1 MLQYNMFYV
10 KGGTKT
16 QRELTENVAM
26 FAIKNLFPKI
36 RKYFIL
42 IRLDKFNDC
51 FEYDERDY
59 VINIDKKQDRDD
71 FITAIFHELVHVK
84 QYLKNEMDNYTFKST
99 TDYYMLPQEQE
110 AYSVQEEL
118 LKLWDTEKKNEKL
131 KVKKP

>member
-59 VINIDKKQDRDD
+59 VINIDKKQNYDD
-71 FITAIFHELVHVK
+71 FVTAIFHELVHVK
-84 QYLKNEMDNYTFKST
+84 QYLKNEMDNYSFKTT

-110 AYSVQEEL
+110 AFSIQEEL
-118 LKLWDTEKKNEKL
+118 LKLWDTEKKN
-131 KVKKP
+131 

>member
-1 MLQYNMFYV
+1 MFYV

-42 IRLDKFNDC
+42 IRLNKFNDC

-84 QYLKNEMDNYTFKST
+84 QYLKNEMDNYTFRTT

-110 AYSVQEEL
+110 AYSLQEKL
-118 LKLWDTEKKNEKL
+118 LEKWDIEKKN
-131 KVKKP
+131 

>member
-26 FAIKNLFPKI
+26 FAIKKLFPKI

-59 VINIDKKQDRDD
+59 VINIDKKQDRND

-84 QYLKNEMDNYTFKST
+84 QYLKNEMDNYTFRTT

-110 AYSVQEEL
+110 AYSLQEEL
-118 LKLWDTEKKNEKL
+118 LKQWDSEKKN
-131 KVKKP
+131 

>member
-1 MLQYNMFYV
+1 MFYV

-84 QYLKNEMDNYTFKST
+84 QYLKNEMDNYSFKTT

-118 LKLWDTEKKNEKL
+118 LNLWDIEKKS
-131 KVKKP
+131 

>member
-1 MLQYNMFYV
+1 MFYV

-42 IRLDKFNDC
+42 IRLDKFNNC

-59 VINIDKKQDRDD
+59 VINIDKKQNYDD
-71 FITAIFHELVHVK
+71 FVTAIFHELVHVK

-118 LKLWDTEKKNEKL
+118 LKLWDTEKKN
-131 KVKKP
+131 

>member
-59 VINIDKKQDRDD
+59 VINIDKKQDRND

-118 LKLWDTEKKNEKL
+118 LKLWDTEKKN
-131 KVKKP
+131 

>member
-59 VINIDKKQDRDD
+59 VINIDKKQNYDD
-71 FITAIFHELVHVK
+71 FVTAIFHELVHVK

-118 LKLWDTEKKNEKL
+118 LKLWDTEKKN
-131 KVKKP
+131 

>member
-26 FAIKNLFPKI
+26 FAIKKLFPKI

-59 VINIDKKQDRDD
+59 VINIDKKQDRND

-118 LKLWDTEKKNEKL
+118 LKLWDTEKKN
-131 KVKKP
+131 

>member
-1 MLQYNMFYV
+1 MFYV

-42 IRLDKFNDC
+42 IKLDKFNNC

-59 VINIDKKQDRDD
+59 VINIDKKQNHDD
-71 FITAIFHELVHVK
+71 FVTAIFHELVHVK
-84 QYLKNEMDNYTFKST
+84 QYLKNEMDNYSFRTT

-110 AYSVQEEL
+110 AYSLQEEL
-118 LKLWDTEKKNEKL
+118 LKQWDTEKKN
-131 KVKKP
+131 

>member
-16 QRELTENVAM
+16 QRKLTENVAM
-26 FAIKNLFPKI
+26 FAIKKLFPKI

-84 QYLKNEMDNYTFKST
+84 QYLKNEMDNYSFKTT

-118 LKLWDTEKKNEKL
+118 LKLWDTEKKN
-131 KVKKP
+131 

>member
-1 MLQYNMFYV
+1 MFYV

-59 VINIDKKQDRDD
+59 VINIDKKQNYDD
-71 FITAIFHELVHVK
+71 FVTAIFHELVHVK

-118 LKLWDTEKKNEKL
+118 LKLWDTEKKN
-131 KVKKP
+131 

>member
-1 MLQYNMFYV
+1 MFYV

-26 FAIKNLFPKI
+26 FAIKKLFPKI

-84 QYLKNEMDNYTFKST
+84 QYLKMKWIIILSKRLLIIICYHKSKKLIQFKRS
-99 TDYYMLPQEQE
+99 Y
-110 AYSVQEEL
+110 
-118 LKLWDTEKKNEKL
+118 
-131 KVKKP
+131 

>member
-1 MLQYNMFYV
+1 MFYV

-26 FAIKNLFPKI
+26 FAIKKLFPKI

-118 LKLWDTEKKNEKL
+118 LKLWDTEKKN
-131 KVKKP
+131 

>member
-1 MLQYNMFYV
+1 MFYV

-42 IRLDKFNDC
+42 IRLDKFNNC

-59 VINIDKKQDRDD
+59 VINIDKKQNYDD
-71 FITAIFHELVHVK
+71 FVTAIFHELVHVK
-84 QYLKNEMDNYTFKST
+84 QYLKNEMDNYSFRTT

-110 AYSVQEEL
+110 AYSLQEEL
-118 LKLWDTEKKNEKL
+118 LKKWDLEKKN
-131 KVKKP
+131 

>member
-1 MLQYNMFYV
+1 MFYV
-10 KGGTKT
+10 KGGAKT

-118 LKLWDTEKKNEKL
+118 LKLWDTEKKN
-131 KVKKP
+131 

>member
-59 VINIDKKQDRDD
+59 VINIDKKQDSDD

-118 LKLWDTEKKNEKL
+118 LKLWDTEKKN
-131 KVKKP
+131 

>member
-42 IRLDKFNDC
+42 IRLDKFNNC

-59 VINIDKKQDRDD
+59 VINIDKKQNYDD
-71 FITAIFHELVHVK
+71 FVTAIFHELVHVK
-84 QYLKNEMDNYTFKST
+84 QYLKNEMDNYTFRTT

-110 AYSVQEEL
+110 AYSLQEEL
-118 LKLWDTEKKNEKL
+118 LKQWDLEKKN
-131 KVKKP
+131 

>member
-1 MLQYNMFYV
+1 MFYV

-42 IRLDKFNDC
+42 IRLDKFNNC

-59 VINIDKKQDRDD
+59 VINIDKKQNYDD
-71 FITAIFHELVHVK
+71 FVTAIFHELVHVK
-84 QYLKNEMDNYTFKST
+84 QYLKNEMDNYSFKTT

-110 AYSVQEEL
+110 AFSIQEEL
-118 LKLWDTEKKNEKL
+118 LKLWDTEKKN
-131 KVKKP
+131 

>member
-1 MLQYNMFYV
+1 MFYV

-42 IRLDKFNDC
+42 IRLDKFNNC

-59 VINIDKKQDRDD
+59 VINFDKKQNYDD
-71 FITAIFHELVHVK
+71 FVTAIFHELVHVK
-84 QYLKNEMDNYTFKST
+84 QYLKNEMDNYTFRTT

-110 AYSVQEEL
+110 AYSLQEEL
-118 LKLWDTEKKNEKL
+118 LKQWDSEKKN
-131 KVKKP
+131 

>member
-1 MLQYNMFYV
+1 MFYV

-42 IRLDKFNDC
+42 IRLDKFNNC

-59 VINIDKKQDRDD
+59 VINIDKKQNYDD
-71 FITAIFHELVHVK
+71 FVTAIFHELVHVK
-84 QYLKNEMDNYTFKST
+84 QYLKNEMDNYTFRTT

-110 AYSVQEEL
+110 AYFLQEEL
-118 LKLWDTEKKNEKL
+118 LKQWDTEKKN
-131 KVKKP
+131 

>member
-1 MLQYNMFYV
+1 MFYV

-42 IRLDKFNDC
+42 IRLDKFNNC

-118 LKLWDTEKKNEKL
+118 LKLWDTEKKN
-131 KVKKP
+131 

>member
-1 MLQYNMFYV
+1 MFYV

-36 RKYFIL
+36 RKYFINIIL
-42 IRLDKFNDC
+42 VKFNDC

-118 LKLWDTEKKNEKL
+118 LKLWDTEKKN
-131 KVKKP
+131 

>member
-1 MLQYNMFYV
+1 MFYV

-42 IRLDKFNDC
+42 IKLDKFNNC

-59 VINIDKKQDRDD
+59 VINIDKKQKYDD
-71 FITAIFHELVHVK
+71 FVTAIFHELVHVK
-84 QYLKNEMDNYTFKST
+84 QYLKNEMDNYKFRTT

-110 AYSVQEEL
+110 AYSLQEEL
-118 LKLWDTEKKNEKL
+118 LKQWDLEKKN
-131 KVKKP
+131 

>member
-84 QYLKNEMDNYTFKST
+84 QYLKNEMDNYSFKTT

-118 LKLWDTEKKNEKL
+118 LKLWDTEKKN
-131 KVKKP
+131 

>member
-10 KGGTKT
+10 KGGTKA

-42 IRLDKFNDC
+42 IRLDKFNNC

-59 VINIDKKQDRDD
+59 VINIDKKQNYDD
-71 FITAIFHELVHVK
+71 FVTAIFHELVHVK
-84 QYLKNEMDNYTFKST
+84 QYLKNEMDNYTFRTT

-110 AYSVQEEL
+110 AYSLQEKL
-118 LKLWDTEKKNEKL
+118 LEKWDTEKKN
-131 KVKKP
+131 

>member
-1 MLQYNMFYV
+1 MFYV

-42 IRLDKFNDC
+42 IRLDKFNNC

-59 VINIDKKQDRDD
+59 VINIDKKQNHDD
-71 FITAIFHELVHVK
+71 FVTAIFHELVHVK
-84 QYLKNEMDNYTFKST
+84 QYLKNEMDNYTFRTT

-110 AYSVQEEL
+110 AYSLQEEL
-118 LKLWDTEKKNEKL
+118 LKQWDLEKKN
-131 KVKKP
+131 

>member
-42 IRLDKFNDC
+42 IRLDKFNNC

-59 VINIDKKQDRDD
+59 VINIDKKQNYDD
-71 FITAIFHELVHVK
+71 FVTAIFHELVHVK
-84 QYLKNEMDNYTFKST
+84 QYLKNEMDNYSFRTT

-110 AYSVQEEL
+110 AYSLQEKL
-118 LKLWDTEKKNEKL
+118 LEKWDTEKKN
-131 KVKKP
+131 

>member
-16 QRELTENVAM
+16 QRELTENVTM

-59 VINIDKKQDRDD
+59 VINIDKKQNYDD
-71 FITAIFHELVHVK
+71 FVTAIFHELVHVK
-84 QYLKNEMDNYTFKST
+84 QTEEGDLSIDGKSWKGKLYKTDHMEVDYEHLPWEIEAFK
-99 TDYYMLPQEQE
+99 L
-110 AYSVQEEL
+110 EE
-118 LKLWDTEKKNEKL
+118 KMWKEFK
-131 KVKKP
+131 

>member
-26 FAIKNLFPKI
+26 FAIKKLFPKI

-118 LKLWDTEKKNEKL
+118 LKLWDTEKKN
-131 KVKKP
+131 

>member
-1 MLQYNMFYV
+1 MFYV

-42 IRLDKFNDC
+42 IRLDKFNNC

-59 VINIDKKQDRDD
+59 VINIDKKQNYDD
-71 FITAIFHELVHVK
+71 FVTAIFHELVHVK
-84 QYLKNEMDNYTFKST
+84 QYLKNEMDNYTFRTT

-110 AYSVQEEL
+110 AYSLQEEL
-118 LKLWDTEKKNEKL
+118 LKQWDSEKNN
-131 KVKKP
+131 

>member
-42 IRLDKFNDC
+42 IRLDKFNNC

-59 VINIDKKQDRDD
+59 VINIDKKQNYDD
-71 FITAIFHELVHVK
+71 FVTAIFHELVHVK
-84 QYLKNEMDNYTFKST
+84 QYLKNEMDNYTFRTT

-110 AYSVQEEL
+110 AYSLQEKL
-118 LKLWDTEKKNEKL
+118 LEKWDTEKKN
-131 KVKKP
+131 

>member
-59 VINIDKKQDRDD
+59 VINIDKKQDRND

-84 QYLKNEMDNYTFKST
+84 QYLKNEMDNYTFRTT

-110 AYSVQEEL
+110 AYSLQEEL
-118 LKLWDTEKKNEKL
+118 LKQWDSEKKN
-131 KVKKP
+131 

>member
-71 FITAIFHELVHVK
+71 FITAIFH
-84 QYLKNEMDNYTFKST
+84 
-99 TDYYMLPQEQE
+99 
-110 AYSVQEEL
+110 
-118 LKLWDTEKKNEKL
+118 
-131 KVKKP
+131 

>member
-1 MLQYNMFYV
+1 MFYV

-42 IRLDKFNDC
+42 IRLDKFNNC

-59 VINIDKKQDRDD
+59 VINIDKKQNHDD
-71 FITAIFHELVHVK
+71 FVTAIMHEMVHVK
-84 QYLKNEMDNYTFKST
+84 Q
-99 TDYYMLPQEQE
+99 DYRKDKRPIKEREKE
-110 AYSVQEEL
+110 AYEQQEILFER
-118 LKLWDTEKKNEKL
+118 WKNDN
-131 KVKKP
+131 

>member
-1 MLQYNMFYV
+1 MFYV

-42 IRLDKFNDC
+42 IRLDKFNNC

-59 VINIDKKQDRDD
+59 VINIDKKQNHDD
-71 FITAIFHELVHVK
+71 FVTAIFHELVHVK
-84 QYLKNEMDNYTFKST
+84 QYLKNEMDNYTFRTT

-110 AYSVQEEL
+110 AYSLQEKL
-118 LKLWDTEKKNEKL
+118 LEKWDTEKKN
-131 KVKKP
+131 

>member
-1 MLQYNMFYV
+1 MFYV

-42 IRLDKFNDC
+42 IKLDKFNNC

-59 VINIDKKQDRDD
+59 VINIDKKQNYDD
-71 FITAIFHELVHVK
+71 FVTAIFHELVHVK
-84 QYLKNEMDNYTFKST
+84 QYLKNEMDNYTFRTT

-110 AYSVQEEL
+110 AYSLQEEL
-118 LKLWDTEKKNEKL
+118 LKQWDLEKKN
-131 KVKKP
+131 

>member
-1 MLQYNMFYV
+1 MFYV

-42 IRLDKFNDC
+42 IRLDKFNNC

-59 VINIDKKQDRDD
+59 VINIDKKQNYDD
-71 FITAIFHELVHVK
+71 FVTAIFHELVHVK
-84 QYLKNEMDNYTFKST
+84 QYLKNEMDNYSFRTT

-110 AYSVQEEL
+110 AYFLQEEL
-118 LKLWDTEKKNEKL
+118 LKQWDIEKKN
-131 KVKKP
+131 

>member
-1 MLQYNMFYV
+1 MFYV
-10 KGGTKT
+10 KGGTKA

-42 IRLDKFNDC
+42 IRLDKFNNC

-59 VINIDKKQDRDD
+59 VINIDKKQNYDD
-71 FITAIFHELVHVK
+71 FVTAIFHELVHVK
-84 QYLKNEMDNYTFKST
+84 QYLKNEMDNYSFRTT

-110 AYSVQEEL
+110 AYSLQEKL
-118 LKLWDTEKKNEKL
+118 LEKWDTEKKN
-131 KVKKP
+131 